1 MTVKKQ
7 KPKETVNIDGVE
19 YELNEDGLPIGL
31 PVDFA
36 TLQRI
41 MTEQRNAAAA
51 TEENDAS

>member
-7 KPKETVNIDGVE
+7 KPKTVEIDGVE
-19 YELNEDGLPIGL
+19 YELNDDGLPIGL

-41 MTEQRNAAAA
+41 MTEQRNAAA
-51 TEENDAS
+51 TKENDAS

>member
-41 MTEQRNAAAA
+41 MTEHRNAAAA

>member
-1 MTVKKQ
+1 MTTKKQ
-7 KPKETVNIDGVE
+7 KPKGSVNIDGVE

-41 MTEQRNAAAA
+41 MSEQRNKQDS
-51 TEENDAS
+51 EEE